1 MEDKDTKLKENTD
14 IEQGPDN
21 NPVTRQALPSLGGVG
36 GGLYSTFSTC
46 SLICSNSSFIFTTMF
61 CISA

>member
-14 IEQGPDN
+14 IEQGPDK

-36 GGLYSTFSTC
+36 GGLYF
-46 SLICSNSSFIFTTMF
+46 LFK
-61 CISA
+61 